1 MIKNSVGASIEKITV
16 CINDTAL
23 TTIINNINNINKDY
37 SLFPLIEDVET
48 YIKDRFKDYLK
59 GIMSFQVTK
68 LLEPS
73 QKKFVH
79 VLALGDRVT
88 KTFINSIGED
98 FLLSK
103 YLKIKLQT
111 KEQHREAVHDG
122 TSDKET
128 KNSILY
134 EFDIEKYREHTN
146 RNNPIEDVLSIIK
159 MLLFVDINKIFSDE
173 ISNEARTLCS
183 LCDEIEKQVNN
194 SIITSL
200 KVTDTLN
207 SSDLLFE
214 DYFYELTQLKMDSF
228 NKVKKINHRKQKVTF
243 RIDSCKQYGKPK
255 TPEEQEEE
263 IINRAERH
271 RNRDIAILELWDD
284 EAQELAEITGAL
296 DDCEIKDGWFD
307 NSYIED
313 EIPSE
318 EDYIENESKL
328 QAKKLKETCKINTVV
343 VFLKSDDA
351 DKKGKGIK
359 IDFLVQ
365 GALNIN
371 KFLFSDEDDTSSVAT
386 NIEDNSSPARHSPD
400 LIEELPSMV
409 QEIFDYGLYSFFQ
422 NMVDTVDNFNNIERP
437 SFTPYINFI
446 KKNAIDKD
454 KKKQDNLI
462 PKIILAIL
470 MDRGDRAFERDI
482 LKFFHP
488 TQQKELNTLV
498 TKVDEKIQYYNKE
511 EKRERAISLLY
522 KYFEGKVNA
531 E

>member
-73 QKKFVH
+73 QKKFVQ

-134 EFDIEKYREHTN
+134 EFNVEKYREHTN

-159 MLLFVDINKIFSDE
+159 MLLFVDLNKIFSDE
-173 ISNEARTLCS
+173 ILNEARTLCS
-183 LCDEIEKQVNN
+183 LCNEIEKQVNN

-228 NKVKKINHRKQKVTF
+228 NKIKKINHRKQKVTF
-243 RIDSCKQYGKPK
+243 RIDSFKQYGESK

-263 IINRAERH
+263 ITNRAER
-271 RNRDIAILELWDD
+271 RKNREIAFLERDNDEIHELAIL
-284 EAQELAEITGAL
+284 TGAA
-296 DDCEIKDGWFD
+296 DDCEIDTDDWFD
-307 NSYIED
+307 GRDIED
-313 EIPSE
+313 ELPSE
-318 EDYIENESKL
+318 EVYIENERKL
-328 QAKKLKETCKINTVV
+328 KAKKLKETCKINTVV
-343 VFLKSDDA
+343 VFLKDDLGQE
-351 DKKGKGIK
+351 GKSIK

-371 KFLFSDEDDTSSVAT
+371 NLFFTDEDNISSIDTD
-386 NIEDNSSPARHSPD
+386 IDDNSSPARHSPD
-400 LIEELPSMV
+400 LIDELPSMV

-422 NMVDTVDNFNNIERP
+422 NMIDIEDNFNNIERP
-437 SFTPYINFI
+437 NFNPYTNFI
-446 KKNAIDKD
+446 KKIAIDKE

-470 MDRGDRAFERDI
+470 MDRGNLAFKNSI
-482 LKFFHP
+482 LKFFK
-488 TQQKELNTLV
+488 TNQKEELDNLLTELR
-498 TKVDEKIQYYNKE
+498 TKKYNDNK
-511 EKRERAISLLY
+511 KDKSIISLY